1 MEPVDP
7 NLEPW
12 NHPGSHPS
20 TPCNKCYCKYCCYH
34 CQVCFL
40 TKGLGISYGRKKR
53 RRQRHSSASPSS
65 EDHQNLI
72 SKQPLPRTRGDQTG
86 SEESKKKVESK
97 TEADPFD
104 W

>member
-12 NHPGSHPS
+12 NHPGSQPR
-20 TPCNKCYCKYCCYH
+20 TACNNCFCKQCSYH
-34 CQVCFL
+34 CLVCFQK
-40 TKGLGISYGRKKR
+40 KGLGISYGRKKR
-53 RRQRHSSASPSS
+53 RPRRSAPPSS

-72 SKQPLPRTRGDQTG
+72 SKQPLPRTPGNDSTG

-97 TEADPFD
+97 TETDPFD
-104 W
+104 

>member
-12 NHPGSHPS
+12 KHPGSQPK
-20 TPCNKCYCKYCCYH
+20 TACTNCYCKKCSFH
-34 CQVCFL
+34 CQVCFMK
-40 TKGLGISYGRKKR
+40 KGLGIFYGRKKR
-53 RRQRHSSASPSS
+53 RQRRSAPQSR

-72 SKQPLPRTRGDQTG
+72 SEQSLPRIQGNPTG

-97 TEADPFD
+97 TETDPFA
-104 W
+104 